1 MKKEDKL
8 PGAAAIDDWRWLE
21 QIKLQEKIRGLRTEL
36 QGWPKV
42 GDKVEFEGITPF
54 WFANIVENGRKL
66 TVGQIY
72 TLSYVQVNSSSCIVK
87 LEEYGEDE
95 FSFGFFKWDF
105 PPPPQERKL
114 EIEKEMQE
122 LWEEMHRLKD

>member
-1 MKKEDKL
+1 MND
-8 PGAAAIDDWRWLE
+8 LE
-21 QIKLQEKIRGLRTEL
+21 EQKIIKSIEIQEKIRALRTEL

-42 GDKVEFEGITPF
+42 GDKVEFKGITPF
-54 WFANIVENGRKL
+54 WFTNIVENGRKL

-95 FSFGFFKWDF
+95 FSFSFFKWDF
-105 PPPPQERKL
+105 PPPPEERKL
-114 EIEKEMQE
+114 ELEKEMQE
-122 LWEEMHRLKD
+122 LLEEMYKLRQ